1 MAEDTEMTEAAAE
14 TQAAEEE
21 NIEIN
26 HKKAKKLQKLKDES
40 SVTFFL
46 HTALF
51 MFFTTA
57 FTFLF
62 FLYKNK

>member
-1 MAEDTEMTEAAAE
+1 MAEEIEE
-14 TQAAEEE
+14 TAQTEE
-21 NIEIN
+21 NIELN
-26 HKKAKKLQKLKDES
+26 RKKARKFQKLKDES

-46 HTALF
+46 HGTLF

-62 FLYKNK
+62 FLYKTVIR